1 MTINN
6 KINNI
11 LALTSHGG
19 GYLNHNKKNYSERG
33 NHGLSLTN
41 LTHCISLPSDY
52 CNDYYSNDS
61 FNKINLQLHASSK
74 VSNPYTFSITR
85 NVTFS
90 AIFEEDWSGGGK

>member
-1 MTINN
+1 MTNNN
-6 KINNI
+6 KINDI
-11 LALTSHGG
+11 LALNLAW
-19 GYLNHNKKNYSERG
+19 GYLNHNKKNYSERR

-90 AIFEEDWSGGGK
+90 AICEEDWSGGGK